1 MTATHTP
8 GPWDIGYAQADDIVI
23 VGPDKELE
31 ICTVWSDP
39 NVCDAKLIAAAPD
52 LLEALIYLLGDVE
65 PCGCESP
72 HDDEYCLIKIAEKAI
87 AKATG
92 GAA

>member
-1 MTATHTP
+1 MKATHTP

-39 NVCDAKLIAAAPD
+39 NVCDAKLIAAAPEMLD
-52 LLEALIYLLGDVE
+52 ALRQMLACCYDIE
-65 PCGCESP
+65 RN
-72 HDDEYCLIKIAEKAI
+72 DETIAAVKA
-87 AKATG
+87 AMKAVLNATG
-92 GAA
+92 ETK